1 MSGFNRRQ
9 IVQQLW
15 QKERADKFIR
25 EKLPVGV
32 FAGHH
37 QPSQNAIPPL
47 VGPSTT
53 ALSPDPFIRVWPG
66 PSPSQPGSWPSE
78 NTQSCGDKNS
88 VERMRVG
95 RMNESHLSGLPW
107 RSSG

>member
-1 MSGFNRRQ
+1 MASRNSQIRAREGSLLSGFNRRQ

-32 FAGHH
+32 FAGHY
-37 QPSQNAIPPL
+37 QPSQNAVPTL

-53 ALSPDPFIRVWPG
+53 ALPVHDPPAG
-66 PSPSQPGSWPSE
+66 
-78 NTQSCGDKNS
+78 
-88 VERMRVG
+88 
-95 RMNESHLSGLPW
+95 
-107 RSSG
+107 RSSVGFEPLTLGENL